1 MIYNIPAH
9 KAGDT
14 WKGIAGI
21 TIFRDGSALDLTGA
35 TAKMQVRFQIDSP
48 TVVEFSS
55 QNNTITFIAP
65 TSGILSI
72 PPQIIDVP
80 PATYLYDL
88 EITLASGEVKT
99 WLEGKWPINSHVT
112 RS

>member
-1 MIYNIPAH
+1 MIYDIPAH

-21 TIFRDGSALDLTGA
+21 TIFRNGSALDLTGA
-35 TAKMQVRFQIDSP
+35 KAQMKVRFQIDAP
-48 TVVEFSS
+48 TVVEFNS
-55 QNNTITFIAP
+55 NDNTIAFVAP
-65 TSGILSI
+65 TSGILDI
-72 PPQIIDVP
+72 PARIVDVP
-80 PATYLYDL
+80 PATYIYDL

-99 WLEGKWPINSHVT
+99 FMEGKWPITSQVS